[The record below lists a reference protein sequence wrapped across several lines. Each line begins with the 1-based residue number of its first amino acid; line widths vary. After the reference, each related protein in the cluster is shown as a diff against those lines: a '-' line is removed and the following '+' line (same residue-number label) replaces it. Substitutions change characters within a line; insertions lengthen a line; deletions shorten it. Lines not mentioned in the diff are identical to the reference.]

1 MVALF
6 SINVVSAVQEE
17 NATTFE
23 GTLSSATNKNL
34 GQSFTALNNYTLDT
48 VSFNLQKLGNPI
60 GNMEVYLYS
69 ESGDLGVTKL
79 DTSNTVVANSVS
91 TSYGYINFTG
101 FSYSIVS
108 GTKYVLIINSTSTH
122 TAEDKLNIGGSF
134 TSNFYTGGRAS
145 TDFSLNPANNDFN
158 FITYSIAVPSPI
170 INFQEVKINNV
181 TNFNNT
187 FYNSTPQL
195 LEVTLNTTD
204 TNNNTNV
211 TLYMYNSTNDLITT
225 NQFITNNLTGNYNI
239 SFPYEDTFKFFLN
252 ASNNETSTRSPSF
265 GNYTINFDGTNPVII
280 NNVPATITSY
290 QFLDS
295 YFSCTDTNIQS
306 CNISIDGLN
315 KASGTNFTLTHNG
328 NLSYNIT
335 AIDLAGNTVIEAGT
349 ILINPSDIF
358 YFENNVTSAAITDFY
373 INGVLYN
380 NSYSFNHYDFGLGS
394 NSVEFSKAGFVNTT
408 INFELN
414 NTNQLNT
421 TYSIEP
427 VTIFMRAFD
436 TSTYVQLTFDVVV
449 QNSTDIVTFTN
460 LTSLDKMYA
469 ALPNGDI
476 TFTVSAAGY
485 SNGIYVNTLT
495 QYTSLVFDVYLT
507 PTNVTDVVIFTTK
520 DFYSNL
526 PLGSVLI
533 EAQEIIN
540 STTVTVQQVY
550 TDEAT
555 GSAYLSLNSE
565 ETYTFVFS
573 KDGYV
578 LTSVGSIPNVLTYTI
593 KLKPD
598 TTQYSYIDDINYR
611 FTPTQSTL
619 YPGNN
624 YTFTGFIS
632 GTSIS
637 FSNFSITTNNGSSLY
652 YDTSTNPTGT
662 TFTYVYALL
671 NTTNI
676 TEIILTMSY
685 VRDGITQTVSRGYN
699 VLILQDS
706 EIKSATD
713 FANDS
718 SEEAKLIRFFVILVT
733 FIAFI
738 VFSQKFQQGRDFV
751 SIILLIPLL
760 GFIFISWIPLLY
772 GTIMIVALIVLFMG
786 GNKQ

>member
-1 MVALF
+1 MSLSHVAGAPYNTGGSDYVDMVEGSDNKLKIIYRDVGSSSWLTFLSCDLDGTNCGSEIVYSTGSTSSQSMTEFDEKIFVAFRDNADGLGKMINMNLTGGDLSAKSIF
-6 SINVVSAVQEE
+6 SSASS
-17 NATTFE
+17 NAISLKATTID
-23 GTLSSATNKNL
+23 TLITSYNDVTNSKGMFAISEALVSGAVVTINNPIESEYLNNL
-34 GQSFTALNNYTLDT
+34 SFTLNITTDLNTNLTYSLNGASNVTLATD
-48 VSFNLQKLGNPI
+48 
-60 GNMEVYLYS
+60 
-69 ESGDLGVTKL
+69 
-79 DTSNTVVANSVS
+79 SNSSVS
-91 TSYGYINFTG
+91 TITG
-101 FSYSIVS
+101 IEGTNTIIVYSNLSGEITFSDLRTWTID
-108 GTKYVLIINSTSTH
+108 TI
-122 TAEDKLNIGGSF
+122 
-134 TSNFYTGGRAS
+134 
-145 TDFSLNPANNDFN
+145 NPA
-158 FITYSIAVPSPI
+158 IT
-170 INFQEVKINNV
+170 
-181 TNFNNT
+181 
-187 FYNSTPQL
+187 
-195 LEVTLNTTD
+195 
-204 TNNNTNV
+204 
-211 TLYMYNSTNDLITT
+211 
-225 NQFITNNLTGNYNI
+225 
-239 SFPYEDTFKFFLN
+239 
-252 ASNNETSTRSPSF
+252 
-265 GNYTINFDGTNPVII
+265 

-380 NSYSFNHYDFGLGS
+380 NNYSFNHYDFGLGS

-460 LTSLDKMYA
+460 LTELDKMYA

-495 QYTSLVFDVYLT
+495 PYTSLVFDVYLT